1 MLALL
6 SYLVPSF
13 ILVPNT
19 SNVKLNDKD
28 QLSNACF
35 SHDSSCLAK

>member
-1 MLALL
+1 MLTLL

-19 SNVKLNDKD
+19 SNVKLNDRD

-35 SHDSSCLAK
+35 SHDSSSLAK